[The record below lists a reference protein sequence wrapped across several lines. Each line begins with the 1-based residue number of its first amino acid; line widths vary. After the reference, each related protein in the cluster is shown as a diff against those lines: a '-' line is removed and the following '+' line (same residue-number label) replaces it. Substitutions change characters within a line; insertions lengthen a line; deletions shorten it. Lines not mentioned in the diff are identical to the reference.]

1 MTTFLTIFSLIIIL
15 PIIIF
20 TLVLI
25 VEGFLAGW
33 NYLWE
38 NDGIDST
45 NAWRDRK

>member
-20 TLVLI
+20 TLVLM